1 MISSNRLLTSLL
13 FFVTLFGVSSVFGQQ
28 TARGAGEI
36 SVDQMPEASCFP
48 NPLAPGASLTISVE
62 VPATVLETATFSVKI
77 IDESGQQLYS
87 AELPDE
93 LEFTPPR
100 DRFSRGVYYVQFFQN
115 GRLFETQELL
125 IK

>member
-1 MISSNRLLTSLL
+1 MISSNRLLTALF
-13 FFVTLFGVSSVFGQQ
+13 FFVTFFGASSIFGQQ
-28 TARGAGEI
+28 TARGV
-36 SVDQMPEASCFP
+36 SDVSFDQMPEATCFP
-48 NPLAPGASLTISVE
+48 NPLAPGASLTISVK
-62 VPATVLETATFSVKI
+62 VPTTVLETATFSVKI
-77 IDESGQQLYS
+77 IDDGGQQLYA